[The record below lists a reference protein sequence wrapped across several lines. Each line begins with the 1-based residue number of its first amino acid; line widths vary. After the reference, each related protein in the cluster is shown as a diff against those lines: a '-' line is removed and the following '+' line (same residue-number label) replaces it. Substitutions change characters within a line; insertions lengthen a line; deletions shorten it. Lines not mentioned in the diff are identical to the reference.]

1 MIDRLLAKQSRMDRI
16 LRTIDFTRADED
28 EPDSDA
34 YIAFKKRYKFD
45 CAAFA
50 QECIVWGPNEGLT
63 VYQIEI
69 MEALIKHR
77 RVCVRGPH
85 GLGKTTCASIIVLWY
100 ALTRDGLDW
109 KIPTTASVYHQLTQY
124 LWPEIHKWAARLRW
138 DVIGRRPFREGY
150 ELKKIKISLDTGEAF
165 AISPGKNA
173 LYTGKTAGMEGAHA
187 SHLLYLIDESKVV
200 PDEAFNSIEGAFST
214 DTEAFAVA
222 ISTPGDPFGRFYEI
236 QMRKPGYSDWWV
248 RHVTKEEC
256 IAAGQMNAAW
266 AEQRRLQWGEESA
279 TYINRVLGNFAEG
292 EEAVGVIPRAWVQLA
307 RARWRA
313 MMENEEARITAQN
326 GIVGYG
332 VDIGSSPNRTVL
344 AARYATGIY
353 SLETLPSTIDL
364 MVLAERIAQIT
375 RTRNRWARVDS
386 VGLGAGV
393 YDRLRHM
400 GVRVES
406 YDARDSAQG
415 KRDKTGE
422 IEFPAMRSW
431 AFWYLRD
438 LLNPAYGFPIALPD
452 DEEMENEL
460 VAHTWRQRDSGKYQ
474 VSDKDFIQKK
484 LGRSPDK
491 ADAVVIAMLAEP
503 SRVKSIPGRL
513 PSRGI

>member
-1 MIDRLLAKQSRMDRI
+1 MDRLLAKQLRLDRI
-16 LRTIDFTRADED
+16 LRTIEPGKDEGGPED
-28 EPDSDA
+28 GETYA
-34 YIAFKKRYKFD
+34 AFKKRYQFD

-50 QECIVWGPNEGLT
+50 QECIVWGPNESLT
-63 VYQIEI
+63 VYQVEI
-69 MEALIKHR
+69 MEALVQYR
-77 RVCVRGPH
+77 RICVRGPH
-85 GLGKTTCASIIVLWY
+85 GLGKTALASIIVLWY

-109 KIPTTASVYHQLTQY
+109 KIPTTASVYHQLTQF

-138 DVIGRRPFREGY
+138 DKIGRRPFREGY

-165 AISPGKNA
+165 AISPGRNA

-222 ISTPGDPFGRFYEI
+222 ISTPGDPFGRFYDI
-236 QMRKPGYSDWWV
+236 QTRKPGFGDWWV

-266 AEQRRLQWGEESA
+266 AEQRRLQWGETSA
-279 TYINRVLGNFAEG
+279 TYINRVLGDFAES

-307 RARWRA
+307 RARHRA
-313 MMENEEARITAQN
+313 MMENDEARISAQN

-344 AARYATGIY
+344 AARYVNGVY

-364 MVLAERIAQIT
+364 MVLAERIAQFT
-375 RTRNRWARVDS
+375 RPRNRWARVDS

-422 IEFPAMRSW
+422 IEFPALRSY
-431 AFWYLRD
+431 AFWALRD
-438 LLNPAYGFPIALPD
+438 LLNPAYGFPITLPD
-452 DEEMENEL
+452 DDEMENEL
-460 VAHTWRQRDSGKYQ
+460 VAHTWRQRDNGAYQ
-474 VSDKDFIQKK
+474 VSPKEFIEKK

-491 ADAVVIAMLAEP
+491 ADAVVIAMLAAP
-503 SRVKSIPGRL
+503 AQVKSVPGRL